1 MQNLQTLI
9 DLGFQKNLH
18 GEYFWRGAKSIL
30 VADVIECNGPHP
42 YIQLY
47 LVSDKVDERPH
58 STTKGRHFKSL
69 IKDCCSA
76 GSVER
81 AIKKYG
87 V

>member
-18 GEYFWRGAKSIL
+18 GEYFWRGAKKVFVGS
-30 VADVIECNGPHP
+30 VISCNGPE
-42 YIQLY
+42 YVQLF

-58 STTKGRHFKSL
+58 SDNKGRHYKSL
-69 IKDCCSA
+69 IKDCCSN

-81 AIKKYG
+81 TIKKYDL
-87 V
+87 